1 MSNLIL
7 FLPGQCLCPLAGDL
21 IRASLVEPGLWCWAG
36 YHNTRWQPQ
45 YLSRHFKFRPPSLGD
60 STFATLMTLL
70 TLTSPNIDES
80 LSVLHS
86 EPYKNK
92 TAKIDIGD
100 RLVRYTVN
108 WWTDII
114 YDRTLMKIGWVA
126 FKDPRGHILCFLF
139 WPFLPF
145 CNPPDFAHFLPI
157 FAGQWNIAKLKQK
170 HWLHGVKALPP
181 VIAAQCILE
190 PNYPQ

>member
-126 FKDPRGHILCFLF
+126 FKDPRGHILYLLF
-139 WPFLPF
+139 WPVPV
-145 CNPPDFAHFLPI
+145 FAI
-157 FAGQWNIAKLKQK
+157 
-170 HWLHGVKALPP
+170 LPP
-181 VIAAQCILE
+181 TRFCSLSTDFCPFLLDNEIL
-190 PNYPQ
+190 PNKSKNIGCVV

>member
-1 MSNLIL
+1 
-7 FLPGQCLCPLAGDL
+7 
-21 IRASLVEPGLWCWAG
+21 
-36 YHNTRWQPQ
+36 
-45 YLSRHFKFRPPSLGD
+45 
-60 STFATLMTLL
+60 MTLL

-86 EPYKNK
+86 EPNKNK

-126 FKDPRGHILCFLF
+126 FKDPRGHILCLLF
-139 WPFLPF
+139 
-145 CNPPDFAHFLPI
+145 
-157 FAGQWNIAKLKQK
+157 
-170 HWLHGVKALPP
+170 
-181 VIAAQCILE
+181 
-190 PNYPQ
+190 

>member
-1 MSNLIL
+1 
-7 FLPGQCLCPLAGDL
+7 
-21 IRASLVEPGLWCWAG
+21 
-36 YHNTRWQPQ
+36 
-45 YLSRHFKFRPPSLGD
+45 
-60 STFATLMTLL
+60 MTLL

-126 FKDPRGHILCFLF
+126 ILYVFFSDRFYHFATHPILLTFC
-139 WPFLPF
+139 PFLLD
-145 CNPPDFAHFLPI
+145 NEILP
-157 FAGQWNIAKLKQK
+157 N
-170 HWLHGVKALPP
+170 
-181 VIAAQCILE
+181 
-190 PNYPQ
+190 